1 MCHNHWCNR
10 LPKGDCETDCRTK
23 GALLSCSKNKP
34 ATPVWRG
41 KRVFFLCRKR
51 RTGKTQYIPNY
62 RKKSWTN
69 RKKKLF
75 HYPGYWLS
83 DGKRELEGIK
93 IHRQGRKHPGNWWKK
108 KYRNK
113 ILYLRSGND
122 IRRNVSY
129 RKRALGDRKQSAL
142 GIGCSFPGRCL

>member
-34 ATPVWRG
+34 GNPVWWDQRI
-41 KRVFFLCRKR
+41 FFLCRKG
-51 RTGKTQYIPNY
+51 RTWKAQGLWDTW
-62 RKKSWTN
+62 KKSWADW
-69 RKKKLF
+69 KKEVQNLT
-75 HYPGYWLS
+75 GYWLS

-93 IHRQGRKHPGNWWKK
+93 IHRQGRKYPGNWWKK